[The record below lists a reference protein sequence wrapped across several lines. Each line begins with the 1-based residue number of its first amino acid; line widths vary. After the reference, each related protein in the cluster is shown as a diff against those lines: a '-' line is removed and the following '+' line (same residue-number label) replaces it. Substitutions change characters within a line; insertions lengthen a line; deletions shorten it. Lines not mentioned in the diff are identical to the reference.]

1 MSIKIIVAM
10 EKEAQFINPCLPNV
24 EIIKTG
30 IGLCNVVNT
39 LALKLATG
47 QMSLE
52 DRIINVGYAGS
63 NKYEVGEIVG
73 VVETQ
78 RLCPSATVPE
88 NKYQLKIK
96 PHNLVRIY
104 GCCYTAD
111 DFCNEIIKPIPA
123 VDMELYY
130 IKAMGFEN
138 VTSFKIIS
146 DNLNYIGYEKFESD
160 KTWKRMN
167 TILREIINEQN

>member
-1 MSIKIIVAM
+1 MRTVILCAM
-10 EKEAQFINPCLPNV
+10 EKEAQYINCPLNV
-24 EIIKTG
+24 EVIQTG
-30 IGLCNVVNT
+30 IGLCHTVNT

-47 QMSLE
+47 QMQLT

-63 NKYEVGEIVG
+63 NQYEVGDIIGINKV
-73 VVETQ
+73 Q

-88 NKYQLKIK
+88 TVY
-96 PHNLVRIY
+96 NLDAFCPKAMLQVTNIDH
-104 GCCYTAD
+104 CYTAD

-138 VTSFKIIS
+138 VTAFKIIS
-146 DNLNYIGYEKFESD
+146 DNLNYCGYEKFEAEES
-160 KTWKRMN
+160 WKKLN
-167 TILREIINEQN
+167 FILGDVIDE

>member
-1 MSIKIIVAM
+1 M

-30 IGLCNVVNT
+30 IGLCNVINT

-47 QMSLE
+47 QMQLT

-63 NKYEVGEIVG
+63 NKYEVGDIVA
-73 VVETQ
+73 VSETK

-88 NKYQLKIK
+88 NTYRL
-96 PHNLVRIY
+96 IY
-104 GCCYTAD
+104 YPLLPAIANFDYCLTAD
-111 DFCNEIIKPIPA
+111 DFCNEIINEIPA

-146 DNLNYIGYEKFESD
+146 DNLNYCGYEKFEAEES
-160 KTWKRMN
+160 WKKLN
-167 TILREIINEQN
+167 NILWEITNG

>member
-1 MSIKIIVAM
+1 MRTVIICAM
-10 EKEAQFINPCLPNV
+10 EKEAQYINPCLPNV

-30 IGLCNVVNT
+30 IGAVNVVNT

-47 QMSLE
+47 QLKLN

-63 NKYEVGEIVG
+63 NKYEVGDIISIESVK
-73 VVETQ
+73 

-88 NKYQLKIK
+88 NTY
-96 PHNLVRIY
+96 NLIY
-104 GCCYTAD
+104 YPLLPAIANFDYCLTAD
-111 DFCNEIIKPIPA
+111 DFCNEIINEIPA

-130 IKAMGFEN
+130 IKDMGFEN

-146 DNLNYIGYEKFESD
+146 YNLNYCGYEKFEAEES
-160 KTWKRMN
+160 WKKLN
-167 TILREIINEQN
+167 NILWEITNG

>member
-1 MSIKIIVAM
+1 MRTIIICAM
-10 EKEAQFINPCLPNV
+10 EKEAQYINPCLPNV

-30 IGLCNVVNT
+30 IGLCHTINT
-39 LALKLATG
+39 LSLKLATG
-47 QMSLE
+47 QLNLE

-88 NKYQLKIK
+88 TKYQLKVK
-96 PHNLVRIY
+96 PHNLVRNY
-104 GCCYTAD
+104 ATCYTAD

-146 DNLNYIGYEKFESD
+146 DNLNYCGYESFEPEEA
-160 KTWKRMN
+160 WKKLN
-167 TILREIINEQN
+167 HILWEITNA

>member
-1 MSIKIIVAM
+1 MA
-10 EKEAQFINPCLPNV
+10 KEAQYIKKLPNV
-24 EIIKTG
+24 EVIITG
-30 IGLCNVVNT
+30 IGLCHTINT
-39 LALKLATG
+39 LSLKLATG
-47 QMSLE
+47 QLNLE

-63 NKYEVGEIVG
+63 NRHEVGDIISIESV
-73 VVETQ
+73 Q

-88 NKYQLKIK
+88 NVYKMKYCYSYNGITK
-96 PHNLVRIY
+96 PDVCL
-104 GCCYTAD
+104 TAD

-146 DNLNYIGYEKFESD
+146 DNLNYVGYESFEPEEA
-160 KTWKRMN
+160 WKKLN
-167 TILREIINEQN
+167 HILWEITNA

>member
-10 EKEAQFINPCLPNV
+10 EKEAQYINPCLPNV

-47 QMSLE
+47 QMQLT

-63 NKYEVGEIVG
+63 NKYEVGDIVG
-73 VVETQ
+73 IVETQ

-96 PHNLVRIY
+96 PHNLVRNY
-104 GCCYTAD
+104 GCCLTAD
-111 DFCNEIIKPIPA
+111 DFCNEIINEIPA

-138 VTSFKIIS
+138 VTAFKIIS
-146 DNLNYIGYEKFESD
+146 DNLNYCGYEKFEAEES
-160 KTWKRMN
+160 WKKLN
-167 TILREIINEQN
+167 NILWEITNG